1 MVPVPAPDPV
11 IPLSGVDQW
20 AELALAELTDI
31 PDVSRV
37 GIAVVEGGG
46 RRLLFTASDRL
57 RGATHD
63 WCHIDAFAAVPLND
77 AMATRTA
84 LTGPIGGLDARYAE
98 FVAAQHGTGFV
109 DIAAVPFAA
118 EGAAVGG
125 FVLYYSQT
133 QRFDAAQLASLNDV
147 ADRIES
153 HLRAALRRPGSPAIP
168 ELVSHHG
175 SLVAEHDVPPD
186 PAAVSE
192 ARRFLRETLTGWRI
206 DEEATDHAVLCLSEL
221 ATNAL
226 IHTGGGCRV
235 QVELHDGVLTT
246 RVHDN
251 GSTLAPPM
259 TRPGDLMPG
268 HGHGLRIV
276 ESLVS
281 RWGRTTDAHSAAV
294 WFALDVS

>member
-1 MVPVPAPDPV
+1 MSTPDPV
-11 IPLSGVDQW
+11 TPLSGVDDW
-20 AELALAELTDI
+20 TELAFAELADLPE
-31 PDVSRV
+31 VSRI
-37 GIAVVEGGG
+37 GLAVVEGGG
-46 RRLLFTASDRL
+46 RRLLFTASDRQ
-57 RGATHD
+57 RGETHD
-63 WCHIDAFAAVPLND
+63 WCHVDAFAAVPLND
-77 AMATRTA
+77 AMATRAA
-84 LTGPIGGLDARYAE
+84 LMGPLGGLDARYAD
-98 FVAAQHGTGFV
+98 FVAAQRDTGFV

-118 EGAAVGG
+118 QGAAVGG

-133 QRFDAAQLASLNDV
+133 QRFDAAQRSDLTDLAN
-147 ADRIES
+147 RIETL
-153 HLRAALRRPGSPAIP
+153 LRAALHRPGSPSIA

-175 SLVAEHDVPPD
+175 SLVAEHDIPPD

-192 ARRFLRETLTGWRI
+192 ARRFLRETLTDWCVG
-206 DEEATDHAVLCLSEL
+206 EETADHAVLCLSEL

-251 GSTLAPPM
+251 GSAVAPPV
-259 TRPGDLMPG
+259 TRPDDHLPG

-276 ESLVS
+276 EALVS
-281 RWGRTTDAHSAAV
+281 RWGWTTDAHSAAV